1 MQVVGTGETAQAV
14 EHVRDTQGHLRGACQ
29 VQSGDWALVR
39 PDGYLAA
46 SGHAIDGELV
56 QAIALSLGLTGVHA

>member
-1 MQVVGTGETAQAV
+1 MSADAGLPGFEAFDQLATMV
-14 EHVRDTQGHLRGACQ
+14 
-29 VQSGDWALVR
+29 ALVR